1 MSEENQTNEQAQTP
15 EQLVEGV
22 LKQIEIDK
30 FTPEAVFQ
38 DIILQT
44 KLHSMRL
51 MVAVALLERLA
62 SKQSAEPTSEQ
73 PEQASEESPATPD
86 LQVVEDQA

>member
-15 EQLVEGV
+15 EQLVESV
-22 LKQIEIDK
+22 LKKIKLDEV
-30 FTPEAVFQ
+30 TPEAVFQ

-51 MVAVALLERLA
+51 MVAVALLEKLA
-62 SKQSAEPTSEQ
+62 AQNAEQSSEQ

-86 LQVVEDQA
+86 LQVVEDQV

>member
-30 FTPEAVFQ
+30 VTPEAVFQ

-51 MVAVALLERLA
+51 MVAVALLEKLA
-62 SKQSAEPTSEQ
+62 SRNAEQPSEQ
-73 PEQASEESPATPD
+73 PEQA
-86 LQVVEDQA
+86 LQLQTCK

>member
-30 FTPEAVFQ
+30 VTPEAVFQ

-51 MVAVALLERLA
+51 MVAVALLEKLA
-62 SKQSAEPTSEQ
+62 SRNAEQPSEQ